1 MGNQGRFGKYGEMK
15 RLDRLRRSGMRPTVG
30 KALGGK
36 TRSWSLPSNKALRQ
50 RGSIRI
56 REARFSD
63 KGFIGRLSGKVF
75 DIYGPYEEMVI
86 EWFESGMTATLIA
99 LMDGKPVGFAMVGY
113 LLDAHD
119 AGVTCELLAI
129 AVEPEKERMGVG
141 RRLMEETEKRA
152 AKRGEKRLF
161 LHTALENI
169 GAQELF
175 VATGFQTRGIKMNFY
190 PAGQDALA
198 MYKEIEIGDG
208 PRTMK
213 PESGDSIV

>member
-15 RLDRLRRSGMRPTVG
+15 RLDRLRQSGMRVTLG
-30 KALGGK
+30 KALVDK
-36 TRSWSLPSNKALRQ
+36 TRSRSSPSDKALHQ

-86 EWFESGMTATLIA
+86 GWFESEATTTLIA

-113 LLDAHD
+113 LVDAHG

-129 AVEPEKERMGVG
+129 AVEPEKERMGAG
-141 RRLMEETEKRA
+141 RRLMGETEKRA

-169 GAQELF
+169 GAQKLF
-175 VATGFQTRGIKMNFY
+175 IATRFEPSGIKMNFY
-190 PAGQDALA
+190 PAGQDALT
-198 MYKEIEIGDG
+198 MYKEIAFGEG
-208 PRTMK
+208 PR
-213 PESGDSIV
+213 

>member
-1 MGNQGRFGKYGEMK
+1 MGNQGRFGKYGEIK
-15 RLDRLRRSGMRPTVG
+15 RLDRLRQSGVRAAVG
-30 KALGGK
+30 KAPGGE
-36 TRSWSLPSNKALRQ
+36 TRAWSSPSSKALRQ

-75 DIYGPYEEMVI
+75 EMYGPYEEMVI
-86 EWFESGMTATLIA
+86 GWFESGVTATLIA

-113 LLDAHD
+113 LLDAHG

-141 RRLMEETEKRA
+141 QRLMEETEKRA
-152 AKRGEKRLF
+152 AKRGEERLF

-169 GAQELF
+169 GAQKLF
-175 VATGFQTRGIKMNFY
+175 VANGFQTGGIKMNFY

-198 MYKEIEIGDG
+198 MYKEIAIGGLPDH
-208 PRTMK
+208 
-213 PESGDSIV
+213 EA